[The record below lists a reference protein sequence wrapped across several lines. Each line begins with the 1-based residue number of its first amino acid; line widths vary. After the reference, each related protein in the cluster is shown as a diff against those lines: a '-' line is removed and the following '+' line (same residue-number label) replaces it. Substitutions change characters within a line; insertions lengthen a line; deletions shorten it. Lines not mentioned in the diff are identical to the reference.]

1 MNNLKSLRIAKGL
14 SQQALAKKLGCSQQ
28 SIHKYENHI
37 TEPDFNMLK
46 TMADFFDV
54 SIDYLVGY
62 SSYAHKVE
70 TVQETDL
77 NEDELI
83 LLRKYRSLTPSSKK
97 VLQQLIDEWLQ
108 NLQGA

>member
-14 SQQALAKKLGCSQQ
+14 SQQALARKLGCSQQ

-37 TEPDFNMLK
+37 TEPDFHMLK

-54 SIDYLVGY
+54 SIDYLIGY

-70 TVQETDL
+70 TVQETDA
-77 NEDELI
+77 NKDELL

-97 VLQQLIDEWLQ
+97 LLQQLIDEWLQ
-108 NLQGA
+108 NLQDT